1 MKPTKS
7 YIIWT
12 SQRTGSTVL
21 CKLLEGTG
29 IAGRPD
35 EWLHEYETYDLL
47 AKYGLPDPPS
57 LQQKLW
63 ELGTTPNG
71 VFGLKVGVCEP
82 HTSRMTD
89 YFREFPGC
97 PEGDV
102 PRATIWENAF
112 PNCSHI
118 FMTRRNRVRLAVSW
132 WKAIRSGE
140 FHREVGIDPG
150 KGIDPNEYNFDA
162 IKHLILDAD
171 MREAGTQEFFEEADI
186 VPLNIVYEDFIADY
200 ETTVSLILDFL
211 EIPGKDS
218 VSIPAMS
225 YQKLADD
232 LSEEWVQRFRRELQ
246 LDWKYKGWGWPE

>member
-89 YFREFPGC
+89 YW
-97 PEGDV
+97 
-102 PRATIWENAF
+102 T
-112 PNCSHI
+112 
-118 FMTRRNRVRLAVSW
+118 
-132 WKAIRSGE
+132 
-140 FHREVGIDPG
+140 
-150 KGIDPNEYNFDA
+150 
-162 IKHLILDAD
+162 
-171 MREAGTQEFFEEADI
+171 
-186 VPLNIVYEDFIADY
+186 
-200 ETTVSLILDFL
+200 
-211 EIPGKDS
+211 
-218 VSIPAMS
+218 
-225 YQKLADD
+225 
-232 LSEEWVQRFRRELQ
+232 
-246 LDWKYKGWGWPE
+246 